1 MSASRTEFA
10 KVIRPRYFQ
19 NCPKVQAAGQIL
31 TLRLERADLFWRLLL
46 GLLQAGRYTG
56 GWIKRYRKDHARRL
70 YLLEDIGVI
79 SAASH
84 GFAAGWWDRDNKRGY
99 ARV

>member
-1 MSASRTEFA
+1 MR
-10 KVIRPRYFQ
+10 RWQ
-19 NCPKVQAAGQIL
+19 QAAGQIL

-56 GWIKRYRKDHARRL
+56 GWIKRYLKDHARRV

-79 SAASH
+79 SGASH

>member
-1 MSASRTEFA
+1 MRLWQRS
-10 KVIRPRYFQ
+10 
-19 NCPKVQAAGQIL
+19 AGQIL

-56 GWIKRYRKDHARRL
+56 GWIKSYRKDHARRL

>member
-1 MSASRTEFA
+1 MR
-10 KVIRPRYFQ
+10 RCQ
-19 NCPKVQAAGQIL
+19 QAAGQIL

-56 GWIKRYRKDHARRL
+56 GWIKCYRKDHARRL